1 MTKTIKIRKLQRK
14 DIYNGFLLSLDSLRK
29 SSHIKPKK
37 ANVIFNRISK
47 NSHQIIYVAEENSK
61 IIGSASILIEQKF
74 IHDGGKV
81 GHIEDVAVRKES
93 QGKGVGRKI
102 VVALL
107 KYAEK
112 QGCYKTI
119 LDCTDEMIPFY
130 ENIGFKRH
138 SNSMRFD
145 HLSKK

>member
-1 MTKTIKIRKLQRK
+1 MAPIKIRKLQKK
-14 DIYNGFLLSLDSLRK
+14 DLYNGFLLSLDALRK

-37 ANVIFNRISK
+37 ANMIFNKVSK
-47 NSHQIIYVAEENSK
+47 NSHQVIYVAVEDSK
-61 IIGSASILIEQKF
+61 VLGSASILIEQKF

-81 GHIEDVAVRKES
+81 GHIEDVAVRKEL
-93 QGKGVGRKI
+93 QGKGIGRQI

-119 LDCTDEMIPFY
+119 LDCTDELIPFY
-130 ENIGFKRH
+130 ENIGFKKH

-145 HLSKK
+145 HLSKR

>member
-1 MTKTIKIRKLQRK
+1 MQSIKIRKLQKK

-37 ANVIFNRISK
+37 ASLIFDKISK
-47 NSHQIIYVAEENSK
+47 NPHQIIYVAVQDSEV
-61 IIGSASILIEQKF
+61 IGSASIIIEQKF

-81 GHIEDVAVRKES
+81 GHIEDVAVKKEF
-93 QGKGVGRKI
+93 QGKGVGQKI
-102 VVALL
+102 ITELL
-107 KYAEK
+107 RYAKK

-119 LDCTDEMIPFY
+119 LDCEDNLIPFY
-130 ENIGFKRH
+130 EKIGFKRH
-138 SNSMRFD
+138 SNEMRFD

>member
-1 MTKTIKIRKLQRK
+1 MTTAIKIRKLQKK

-29 SSHIKPKK
+29 SSNIKPKK
-37 ANVIFNRISK
+37 ANVIFNKISK
-47 NSHQIIYVAEENSK
+47 NPHQVIYVAEENSK
-61 IIGSASILIEQKF
+61 IIGSASVLIEQKF

-81 GHIEDVAVRKES
+81 GHIEDVAVRKEF
-93 QGKGVGRKI
+93 QGKGIGGKI
-102 VVALL
+102 VMALL

-119 LDCTDEMIPFY
+119 LDCTDELIPFY

>member
-1 MTKTIKIRKLQRK
+1 MSSVKIRKLQRK
-14 DIYNGFLLSLDSLRK
+14 DLGNGFLLSLDSLRK
-29 SSHIKPKK
+29 SSDMKTKK
-37 ANVIFNRISK
+37 ANTVFDKISK
-47 NSHQIIYVAEENSK
+47 NPHQVIYVAIEKSTVL
-61 IIGSASILIEQKF
+61 GAASILIEQKF

-81 GHIEDVAVRKES
+81 GHIEDVVVRKEF
-93 QGKGVGRKI
+93 QGKGIGQKI
-102 VVALL
+102 VNALI

-119 LDCTDEMIPFY
+119 LDCADDLIPFY

-138 SNSMRFD
+138 ANSMRFD

>member
-1 MTKTIKIRKLQRK
+1 MTPIKIRKIQKK
-14 DIYNGFLLSLDSLRK
+14 DLYNGFLLSLDSLRK

-37 ANVIFNRISK
+37 ANMLFDKISK
-47 NSHQIIYVAEENSK
+47 NSYQVIYVAVEGSK
-61 IIGSASILIEQKF
+61 VIGAASILIEQKF

-81 GHIEDVAVRKES
+81 GHIEDVAVRKEF
-93 QGKGVGRKI
+93 QGKGVGQKI
-102 VVALL
+102 VTSLL

-112 QGCYKTI
+112 NGCYKTI
-119 LDCTDEMIPFY
+119 LDCTEDLIPFY
-130 ENIGFKRH
+130 EKIGFKRH